1 MRWRNIVIW
10 ATLLTMG
17 RAVAGLA
24 PDVPEIPPAV
34 ACVNSIPGAP
44 ACTASK
50 KDRKQAKSAFVLGL
64 KLQNSKHLDEAFT
77 EFEHAAEL
85 VPQDLEYLTARELAR
100 QQLVFNHIQHGNQSL
115 SAGRQVEAM
124 AEFRSALQLDPQNQF
139 ARERLLDALGSWKP
153 KTAAPLELIA
163 EADEPQLAPAAE
175 RPAFHYRGD
184 SRGLL
189 SQVAAAYGVDIT
201 IDDSVASRQVR
212 FDIDGAGFY
221 PVMRA
226 VSALT
231 KTFWVPLEARQIFV
245 AADNPENHRFFD
257 RMGMRTFHVEAST
270 PQELTDVVNTMRAVF
285 EIKFVNQ
292 QPQSGTLIIR
302 APREVLEAATTFL
315 QGLDQPRPEVLLEL
329 RTYEVSR
336 TLTRNFG
343 VHIPNQFKLFNIPA
357 GALAALGGQNIQNLI
372 NQLISSGGINQ
383 ANSTAISALLAQL
396 QSQQNSIFSQPL
408 ATFGGGLTLMGL
420 SLDQLSA
427 SLSLN
432 ESSVTSLEHATLRG
446 LQGKDVNFHLGTRY
460 PILNATFA
468 PIFNTA
474 AIAQVIQNN
483 TFTPAFPSFN
493 YEDLG
498 LTVKAKPI
506 IHSTSDVSLE
516 LELQIRSL
524 GTQNLNGVPV
534 ISNREFKGSITLRD
548 GEPAVVAGSV
558 SRTEVRSLSG
568 IPGMAKVPGLNKVTT
583 SNSKEDDED
592 ELLVVI
598 TPHVIRRA
606 EHDSDGEIWMGKGQ

>member
-1 MRWRNIVIW
+1 MGSRKIILL
-10 ATLLTMG
+10 ATLLMTVL
-17 RAVAGLA
+17 AVSAFATGVA
-24 PDVPEIPPAV
+24 EIPAV
-34 ACVNSIPGAP
+34 LPCADGIPGAP

-50 KDRKQAKSAFVLGL
+50 KDLKDAKAAFTLGL
-64 KLQNSKHLDEAFT
+64 KLQNSKRLDEAFV
-77 EFEHAAEL
+77 EFEQAARL
-85 VPQDLEYLTARELAR
+85 VPGNVEYMTARELAR
-100 QQLVFNHIQHGNQSL
+100 QQLVFNHVEHGNRSL
-115 SAGRQVEAM
+115 TAGRQVEAM

-139 ARERLLDALGSWKP
+139 ARERLLDALGSWAP
-153 KTAAPLELIA
+153 KTSATPQLIR
-163 EADEPQLAPAAE
+163 ETEESQLAPLQ
-175 RPAFHYRGD
+175 RPASFHYRGD

-189 SQVAAAYGVDIT
+189 SQVASAYGVDVT
-201 IDDSVASRQVR
+201 IDDSVASRALR
-212 FDIDGAGFY
+212 FDIENADFY
-221 PVMRA
+221 AAMRA

-231 KTFWVPLEARQIFV
+231 KTFWVPLEAKQIFV
-245 AADNPENHRFFD
+245 TADNPENHHSFD
-257 RMGMRTFHVEAST
+257 RMAMRTFRVEAST
-270 PQELTDVVNTMRAVF
+270 PQELNDVVNTMRTVF
-285 EIKFVNQ
+285 EIKFVSQ
-292 QPQSGTLIIR
+292 QPQTGTVMIR
-302 APREVLEAATTFL
+302 APREVLDAATRFL
-315 QGLDQPRPEVLLEL
+315 EGFDQPRPEVLLEL
-329 RTYEVSR
+329 RTYEVSH

-343 VHIPNQFKLFNIPA
+343 VHIPNQFKLFNIPT
-357 GALAALGGQNIQNLI
+357 GALAALGGQNIQSLI
-372 NQLISSGGINQ
+372 NQLISGGGINQ

-408 ATFGGGLTLMGL
+408 ATFGGGLTFMGL

-427 SLSLN
+427 TLSLN
-432 ESSVTSLEHATLRG
+432 ESAVKSLEHATLRG
-446 LQGKDVNFHLGTRY
+446 SQGKDINFHLGTRF

-506 IHSTSDVSLE
+506 IHSTSDVSLQ
-516 LELQIRSL
+516 LELQIRAL

-534 ISNREFKGSITLRD
+534 ISNREFKGSITLKD

-558 SRTEVRSLSG
+558 SHTEMRTLSG
-568 IPGMAKVPGLNKVTT
+568 IPGLGTVPGLNKIMA

-598 TPHVIRRA
+598 TPHVISRA
-606 EHDSDGEIWMGKGQ
+606 EQNPDTEIWMGKGQ